1 MHEDFSISCFNH
13 HYMIL
18 ISHTTGES
26 HRYELV
32 DTGGYLNQLK
42 CPLGER
48 EKGMGA
54 SFHESEIALP
64 VSLPEVQ

>member
-1 MHEDFSISCFNH
+1 MHEDFSISCFDH
-13 HYMIL
+13 HYMVS

-32 DTGGYLNQLK
+32 DTGGYLSQLK

-54 SFHESEIALP
+54 SF
-64 VSLPEVQ
+64 

>member
-1 MHEDFSISCFNH
+1 MHEDFSISCFDH
-13 HYMIL
+13 HYMIS

-48 EKGMGA
+48 EKGMGHH
-54 SFHESEIALP
+54 FESEIALP
-64 VSLPEVQ
+64 ASLPEVQ